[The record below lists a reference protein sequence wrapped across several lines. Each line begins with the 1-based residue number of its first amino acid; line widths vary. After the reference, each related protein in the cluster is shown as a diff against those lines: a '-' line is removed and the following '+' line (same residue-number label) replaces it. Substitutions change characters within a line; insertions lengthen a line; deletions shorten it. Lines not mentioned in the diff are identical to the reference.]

1 MFLLA
6 RMEMNTLSGDH
17 EHHSRLLIT
26 VSTSKQTVVIQG
38 CSLIIAHVI
47 GYHMKSSYEAQSR
60 LKSCLNVH
68 AQNMVHLSI
77 VASAFSAPS
86 I

>member
-6 RMEMNTLSGDH
+6 RMEMDTLSGDY
-17 EHHSRLLIT
+17 EHHSSLLMT
-26 VSTSKQTVVIQG
+26 VSTSKQTAIIQG

-47 GYHMKSSYEAQSR
+47 GYNIKSSYEAQPT
-60 LKSCLNVH
+60 LKSCLKVPT
-68 AQNMVHLSI
+68 QNMVRLSI
-77 VASAFSAPS
+77 AASAFSAPS

>member
-6 RMEMNTLSGDH
+6 RMEMDTLSGDR

-26 VSTSKQTVVIQG
+26 VSTSKQTVIIQG

-47 GYHMKSSYEAQSR
+47 GYNMKSSCDAQPT
-60 LKSCLNVH
+60 LKSRPNVH
-68 AQNMVHLSI
+68 AQNMVRLSI
-77 VASAFSAPS
+77 AASAFSAPS